1 VDSSPLLV
9 QFDEFKVIP
18 QDYDA
23 GPNKIEAYIY
33 TGNEPLKSI
42 DFTCTCFTDSSG
54 LDWMLL
60 DSQNSIITISTS
72 NSSNVGDH
80 QIVLV
85 QSFE

>member
-1 VDSSPLLV
+1 MDSSPLLV

-33 TGNEPLKSI
+33 TGIEPLKSI
-42 DFTCTCFTDSSG
+42 DFTCTFLTHSSG
-54 LDWMLL
+54 LDLMLL
-60 DSQNSIITISTS
+60 DSQNSILTISTS
-72 NSSNVGDH
+72 DPSNVGDH